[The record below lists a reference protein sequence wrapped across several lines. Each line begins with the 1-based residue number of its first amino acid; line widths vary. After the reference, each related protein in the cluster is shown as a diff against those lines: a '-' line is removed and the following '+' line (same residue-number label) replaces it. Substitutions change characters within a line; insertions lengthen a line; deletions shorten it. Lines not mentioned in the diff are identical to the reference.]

1 MPLFFDPHVGCAY
14 IRVCASNK
22 ECGSITAFT
31 LCLINLVQ
39 ILKINK
45 YAYSKDMYRFYIE
58 RNFTGDHPESETVEG
73 ILFISIYIASLKC
86 S

>member
-1 MPLFFDPHVGCAY
+1 LVNCWILYKYTVNALIKPLVPLFFDPHVGCAY

-45 YAYSKDMYRFYIE
+45 YAYSKDM
-58 RNFTGDHPESETVEG
+58 
-73 ILFISIYIASLKC
+73 
-86 S
+86 